1 MSRILL
7 VDDESDI
14 RSVFRDKLEAS
25 GFEVEEAESAEQ
37 ALARLH
43 HFDPDL
49 IITDVRMDGITGL
62 ELLARIRESVNGVDV
77 IVMTGHDAMSSA
89 VEAMKLGAFDYLVK
103 PVGLEQLRIVVDR
116 CLEERKLSQKEDGKK
131 RKEQVP
137 ETNKRTIVGRD
148 PRMIE
153 IFKMIGILARNRA
166 TVLIRGETGTGKE
179 MVARAVHDHSL
190 HAEEPFIA
198 VNCTA
203 LADTLLESELFGH
216 VRGAFTGA
224 VTGKKGYF
232 ELAGKGTIFLDE
244 IGDTSPEFQSK
255 LLRVLQEREF
265 YPVGGEQPKI
275 TEARVVAATHQQ
287 MEELVSDGGFREGL
301 YFRLRVVELQVP
313 SLRERQGDIPL
324 LAEHLL
330 VRVRAEIGS
339 SVNRISEE
347 AMARLE
353 QYGWPG
359 NVRELENVLTRAVMV
374 ARGKIVVPEHLS
386 LGVWEEKY
394 SESASGEEVATE
406 EKDMNL
412 SAAVE
417 AQIVTVMDYTD
428 GNKTRAAK
436 ILKISRSKLTQYLE
450 EFDL

>member
-1 MSRILL
+1 
-7 VDDESDI
+7 
-14 RSVFRDKLEAS
+14 
-25 GFEVEEAESAEQ
+25 
-37 ALARLH
+37 
-43 HFDPDL
+43 
-49 IITDVRMDGITGL
+49 
-62 ELLARIRESVNGVDV
+62 
-77 IVMTGHDAMSSA
+77 
-89 VEAMKLGAFDYLVK
+89 
-103 PVGLEQLRIVVDR
+103 
-116 CLEERKLSQKEDGKK
+116 
-131 RKEQVP
+131 
-137 ETNKRTIVGRD
+137 
-148 PRMIE
+148 MIE

-287 MEELVSDGGFREGL
+287 MEELVSDGGFREDL

-347 AMARLE
+347 AMVRLE

-386 LGVWEEKY
+386 LGVWEKKY
-394 SESASGEEVATE
+394 SESASGEEVAME
-406 EKDMNL
+406 ERDMNL

-417 AQIVTVMDYTD
+417 AQIVTVMEYAG

-450 EFDL
+450 GFDL